1 MTKFQVGE
9 RVSRRFWYFAIGGL
23 LLGGLIIG
31 LPYVLESFAGAKL
44 ADRLEGRDAQVDW
57 QRLEWRWPASVA
69 LEGVEFSA
77 ADGRLSGDVDHLEV
91 ALVWRSL
98 LSGPKRID
106 SVEIDGARLVLEP
119 DSVDEQGDANDD
131 TDGGDGDGLAARWAK
146 LSRVGSVSG
155 RNVDV
160 ELRRGGAPLAQTRV
174 DKFEISE
181 PDSTER
187 SGGERSLSAAGA
199 TTLSHPRLAA
209 LGLEAV
215 EWRASGHSS
224 MRAPIVDLVIDAP
237 TEGEPL
243 VDLAVG
249 ELGDVR
255 ADGVSIRADAPSLEA
270 IEVGVRGIAVRL
282 GAGDAPAV
290 QLDAEEAAA
299 SNLSAEMLAGA
310 TSPVQMIA
318 ALLGQVDAT
327 VAGGS
332 FTLGGVRLVEGL
344 AAVLDSG
351 KLWARGESSGGEF
364 GLNAHFEP
372 GRLLPRAMTLYASN
386 VVLEKLP
393 GVKQGRTLPQRGV
406 RGRIGGTLDLD
417 LVLLTDDEPPVDSG
431 SGVGLTDIGLTDM
444 ALTDN
449 GLTLA
454 GAAEWT
460 DGRIDLSG
468 LADAPLTEIDAGF
481 EFGLEW
487 APDRSEL
494 RLFDARATYGPVEVA
509 LQASMVDWPFDPV
522 FDLEARVEKIAC
534 QDAVRAFPPAMLG
547 PYADIEID
555 GEAAPTLRF
564 HLPWERPK
572 KLRLSVDDFAGKCEP
587 TALVAA
593 KEAWPKVRFATPET
607 KDPPAEQPAPEPA
620 EEETEAGL
628 LEGVLDRQP
637 PEEAEPTWPVP
648 EKLRDVSYELPAP
661 PEDRSPSTL
670 DDVFWL
676 NRPFIK
682 QVEEGVSE
690 DAEVL
695 VGPGTD
701 AYVPLDELPPFVGGA
716 SYLSEEMG
724 FYENHGVQLGLVE
737 KALRMDMEEERFVY
751 GGSTVTQQLVKN
763 LFLTRDKTLARKLK
777 EALIAWRIEHAV
789 PKWRVLEL
797 YLNCIEYAQ
806 DVYGIGPAA
815 EYYFGKD
822 ARELSPKEAVFLAI
836 LKPAPWYGD
845 RFRKKGTT
853 PTKHWWFN
861 RIGEIMER
869 LVEKGYL
876 TEEQAEAEKPYVLRW
891 DEEGRYKK
899 MD

>member
-31 LPYVLESFAGAKL
+31 LPYLLEAVVSAEL
-44 ADRLEGRDAQVDW
+44 ADRLEERDAQVDW
-57 QRLEWRWPASVA
+57 RRLEWRWPASVA
-69 LEGVEFSA
+69 LEGIEFSA
-77 ADGRLSGDVDHLEV
+77 ADGRVSGEADHLEV

-106 SVEIDGARLVLEP
+106 AVEIDGATVV
-119 DSVDEQGDANDD
+119 VDVHAGGEGSGDGAQ
-131 TDGGDGDGLAARWAK
+131 TDESQTGGDMAARWAK
-146 LSRVGSVSG
+146 LARVGSVSG
-155 RNVDV
+155 RDVDV
-160 ELRRGGAPLAQTRV
+160 ELRRGGAPLAKTRV
-174 DKFEISE
+174 DDFEITK
-181 PDSTER
+181 PDSDKR
-187 SGGERSLSAAGA
+187 AGGERSLSATGT

-209 LGLEAV
+209 LGLDALP
-215 EWRASGHSS
+215 WRAGGHSS
-224 MRAPIVDLVIDAP
+224 MRAPIVELVIDAP
-237 TEGEPL
+237 TEGAPL
-243 VDLAVG
+243 VDLAAG
-249 ELGDVR
+249 ELGSVR
-255 ADGVSIRADAPSLEA
+255 ADGLSIKAKALRLDA
-270 IEVGVRGIAVRL
+270 IEVGVRGLGVHL
-282 GAGDAPAV
+282 GAGGTPAV
-290 QLDAEEAAA
+290 HLDAEEAAV
-299 SNLSAEMLAGA
+299 SNLSARMLTGA
-310 TSPVQMIA
+310 TSSAEKLA

-332 FTLGGVRLVEGL
+332 FSLAGVRLVEEL

-351 KLWARGESSGGEF
+351 KVWARGESSGGEF
-364 GLNAHFEP
+364 GLNAHFDP

-393 GVKQGRTLPQRGV
+393 GLKQGRTLPQRGV
-406 RGRIGGTLDLD
+406 RGRIGGTVDLD
-417 LVLLTDDEPPVDSG
+417 LVLLTDDEPPVG
-431 SGVGLTDIGLTDM
+431 SHAGAARLI
-444 ALTDN
+444 N
-449 GLTLA
+449 SGLTLA

-460 DGRIDLSG
+460 DGHVDLSG
-468 LADAPLTEIDAGF
+468 LADAPLTGIDAGV

-487 APDRSEL
+487 APERSEL
-494 RLFDARATYGPVEVA
+494 RLFDARASYGPIDVD
-509 LQASMVDWPFDPV
+509 LQASMVDWPFDPI
-522 FDLEARVEKIAC
+522 FDLEARVEEIAC
-534 QDAVRAFPPAMLG
+534 QEAVRAFPPAMLG
-547 PYADIEID
+547 PYANIQID

-564 HLPWERPK
+564 HLPWERPN

-593 KEAWPKVRFATPET
+593 KEAWPTVRFATAET
-607 KDPPAEQPAPEPA
+607 KDPPAEQPPPEPA
-620 EEETEAGL
+620 EETPEPGL
-628 LEGVLDRQP
+628 LDSVLGQQA
-637 PEEAEPTWPVP
+637 PEDPEPAWPVP
-648 EKLRDVSYELPAP
+648 EKLRDLSYELPEP

-682 QVEEGVSE
+682 QVEEGVSD

-724 FYENHGVQLGLVE
+724 FYENHGVQLGLIQ
-737 KALRMDMEEERFVY
+737 KALRMDLEEERFVY

-822 ARELSPKEAVFLAI
+822 ARDLSPKEAVFLAI

-876 TEEQAEAEKPYVLRW
+876 TEEQAEAEKPYVLQW
-891 DEEGRYKK
+891 DEEGRYTE